1 MFTLLNISSCC
12 CSCCFSGFS
21 FTLIALF
28 FSFLPQ
34 GLNFA
39 IHADAAWGA
48 YFSCMLRDPLASDTM
63 PTPQEEGFVPELFL
77 NNHVQKQLM
86 VLKKCDTITVDPHK
100 SGFCP
105 YPAGA
110 ICYRNKNL
118 NNFLS
123 IASDV
128 VYYHGDFTLGDVGI
142 EGSKPGAAACGVLLA
157 NKVSKPDKNSNSR
170 SWSRLTTDSRT
181 FLSTLVL
188 EFSYE
193 SCACDDDVNFRVLS
207 TRLTAYL
214 IYILI
219 PASKPG
225 GASFI

>member
-1 MFTLLNISSCC
+1 MAGLNAKLAILFQSFSSSFSMLTLLNISSCC

-48 YFSCMLRDPLASDTM
+48 YFCCMLRDPLASDTM

-86 VLKKCDTITVDPHK
+86 VLKKCDTIAVDPHK

-110 ICYRNKNL
+110 ICYRNNNL

-128 VYYHGDFTLGDVGI
+128 MYYHGEFTLGDVGI

-157 NKVSKPDKNSNSR
+157 NKVSKPDKNSNS
-170 SWSRLTTDSRT
+170 WS
-181 FLSTLVL
+181 
-188 EFSYE
+188 
-193 SCACDDDVNFRVLS
+193 
-207 TRLTAYL
+207 
-214 IYILI
+214 
-219 PASKPG
+219 
-225 GASFI
+225 

>member
-1 MFTLLNISSCC
+1 MSVLAVVAVFRVFIT
-12 CSCCFSGFS
+12 F
-21 FTLIALF
+21 IALI

-48 YFSCMLRDPLASDTM
+48 YFSCMLRDPSASDVM
-63 PTPQEEGFVPELFL
+63 PTPREEGFVPELFL
-77 NNHVQKQLM
+77 NNHVKKQLM
-86 VLKKCDTITVDPHK
+86 VLNQCDTITVDPHK

-123 IASDV
+123 VASDV

-157 NKVSKPDKNSNSR
+157 NKVSKPTLRDTNKNSNS
-170 SWSRLTTDSRT
+170 WFDSCPT
-181 FLSTLVL
+181 ANSHSFLPTLVL
-188 EFSYE
+188 ELSNAVLFKS
-193 SCACDDDVNFRVLS
+193 AHNRVS
-207 TRLTAYL
+207 
-214 IYILI
+214 
-219 PASKPG
+219 
-225 GASFI
+225 